1 MTDSE
6 NKSSKSKYKRHET
19 KKKELPLVNRNVHN
33 YLEVIQREKEK
44 SNPEMAEIIGVDT
57 KYYETIKRNG
67 GPLDYDRLYRL
78 YKELGVNPLKLLMD
92 DPDADLFIK
101 KSSENKS
108 YFEQLEECISKLKEI
123 DDEDEHAD
131 VIIGTYERYGKYL
144 KDHFRKRG
152 KGLSIRNDDET

>member
-1 MTDSE
+1 
-6 NKSSKSKYKRHET
+6 
-19 KKKELPLVNRNVHN
+19 
-33 YLEVIQREKEK
+33 
-44 SNPEMAEIIGVDT
+44 MAEIIGVDT

-92 DPDADLFIK
+92 DPDADLFLK
-101 KSSENKS
+101 KNSENKS

-144 KDHFRKRG
+144 KEHFRKRG
-152 KGLSIRNDDET
+152 KGLKIREVD